1 MQGYHSGEA
10 IKRLVS
16 YDIAG
21 QMELEIYRLQC
32 EENYQ
37 LDSKKLELD
46 DNTIIIMGSMDND
59 LFRKKVKIAIFNGP
73 SC

>member
-1 MQGYHSGEA
+1 MQGYPSGEA

-16 YDIAG
+16 SDIAG

-46 DNTIIIMGSMDND
+46 NNTIIIMGSIDND
-59 LFRKKVKIAIFNGP
+59 LFRKKVKIAIFSPP

>member
-46 DNTIIIMGSMDND
+46 DNTIIIMGSIDND
-59 LFRKKVKIAIFNGP
+59 LFRKKVKIAIFSEP

>member
-16 YDIAG
+16 SDIAS

-46 DNTIIIMGSMDND
+46 NSTIIIMGSIDNE
-59 LFRKKVKIAIFNGP
+59 LFRKKVKVAIFTEP